1 MRIIKIVEGI
11 VDGRGI
17 IKVAI
22 VAEHTLILNVE
33 RTMTSAMT
41 KSGTTSVM
49 TKRRR
54 TSVMTKRRKTS
65 AMTKRRM
72 TSAMIKTMRL
82 Y

>member
-22 VAEHTLILNVE
+22 VAEPTLILNVE
-33 RTMTSAMT
+33 RTM
-41 KSGTTSVM
+41 
-49 TKRRR
+49 
-54 TSVMTKRRKTS
+54 TS